1 MHTRRVQTCCAILSA
16 VLLAGALQTGYAFPG
31 FARKYGFE
39 CTMCHV
45 QFPKLNDFG
54 QRYRDNGY
62 QVPGQEDMD
71 QSALEGL
78 PPLALR
84 TSVGYVSHTVDND
97 PEDSDLKE
105 FNLGGVDVL
114 FGGLLGRDIGF
125 FGIYTPRL
133 DPAKGNDT
141 QSGKLEMANV
151 LFNNLGRSPIDLRI
165 GRFEPGFLGF
175 SAKRTFTFSGYE
187 VYDFAGAT
195 DGQYG
200 GFALSDTQEGVELS
214 AHLQGGWHG
223 VAGWVNGSQ
232 NHGSDKGPKDL
243 YTRIYKVFGEGEGQT
258 AGQRLGVMFY
268 HGKAR
273 PGDEEEGPQYSFDRY
288 GADLAVNLRQT
299 SFLLQY
305 LKGSDDRG
313 FTGRLTDYDWKGG
326 FVEVDHAFR
335 EDILGF
341 GRYDWVS
348 TPDWDGHDIRT
359 WVLGSRWNL
368 QKSLAV
374 HLEYADRRVDD
385 PGGPSIK
392 SKDVYLRLDW
402 AL

>member
-1 MHTRRVQTCCAILSA
+1 MCSSAGCWGATSGSSDLHPASGPGGATPRRQ
-16 VLLAGALQTGYAFPG
+16 
-31 FARKYGFE
+31 AR
-39 CTMCHV
+39 
-45 QFPKLNDFG
+45 DG
-54 QRYRDNGY
+54 QR
-62 QVPGQEDMD
+62 
-71 QSALEGL
+71 
-78 PPLALR
+78 
-84 TSVGYVSHTVDND
+84 
-97 PEDSDLKE
+97 
-105 FNLGGVDVL
+105 
-114 FGGLLGRDIGF
+114 LLQQ
-125 FGIYTPRL
+125 P
-133 DPAKGNDT
+133 
-141 QSGKLEMANV
+141 
-151 LFNNLGRSPIDLRI
+151 GRSPIDLQI

-313 FTGRLTDYDWKGG
+313 FTGRLTDDWKERFRG
-326 FVEVDHAFR
+326 VDR
-335 EDILGF
+335 ISEDILGF
-341 GRYDWVS
+341 SRYDWVS
-348 TPDWDGHDIRT
+348 TPDRHDIRT
-359 WVLGSRWNL
+359 WVRGRWNL

-385 PGGPSIK
+385 PAARRSVKGL
-392 SKDVYLRLDW
+392 YLRLDW